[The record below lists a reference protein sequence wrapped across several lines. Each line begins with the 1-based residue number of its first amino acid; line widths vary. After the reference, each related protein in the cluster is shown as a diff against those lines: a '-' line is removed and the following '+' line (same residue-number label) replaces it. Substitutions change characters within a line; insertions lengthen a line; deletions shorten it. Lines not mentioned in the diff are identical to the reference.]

1 MKNKSK
7 KHLILLFCLTTIAL
21 SCIDE
26 FTIPKTTATEY
37 ETEIVIEGR
46 ILAGE
51 ESMFH
56 LTSTVPLNS
65 EEEAPDILN
74 AQVYVIGQNGF
85 RSEAAEFNL
94 EKDCYVI
101 DTRALENHR
110 IDWEWKAMMYDINP
124 GDVKPHG
131 TQSRY
136 MPKTLEK
143 EQALEA
149 ALYLNEEWD
158 ITPQLTTSMGMRY
171 SLFNAFGPRTIHTY
185 REGELPS
192 MLNVTGTETR
202 DGSLKTW
209 HGPEFRLG
217 LRYAFT
223 DNLSVKAGFN
233 TMRQYIHKISNT
245 LVMSATDTWKLSD
258 IFIKPQTG
266 VQYSLGLYRNGNS
279 RTTRWTHHFGIA
291 FCGNY
296 TEQTPS
302 THCQQRLKAS
312 IDRT

>member
-56 LTSTVPLNS
+56 LTYTVPLNS

-74 AQVYVIGQNGF
+74 AQVYIIGQNGF

-110 IDWEWKAMMYDINP
+110 ID
-124 GDVKPHG
+124 
-131 TQSRY
+131 
-136 MPKTLEK
+136 
-143 EQALEA
+143 
-149 ALYLNEEWD
+149 
-158 ITPQLTTSMGMRY
+158 
-171 SLFNAFGPRTIHTY
+171 
-185 REGELPS
+185 
-192 MLNVTGTETR
+192 
-202 DGSLKTW
+202 
-209 HGPEFRLG
+209 
-217 LRYAFT
+217 
-223 DNLSVKAGFN
+223 
-233 TMRQYIHKISNT
+233 
-245 LVMSATDTWKLSD
+245 
-258 IFIKPQTG
+258 
-266 VQYSLGLYRNGNS
+266 
-279 RTTRWTHHFGIA
+279 
-291 FCGNY
+291 
-296 TEQTPS
+296 
-302 THCQQRLKAS
+302 
-312 IDRT
+312 